1 MKRIVLLIFLFLMLT
16 SCQGTNQETTPDT
29 GVPLP
34 DQTPPVTA
42 QSHMDIINF
51 FVYLNHGK
59 YEDAAILYGGNYEEL
74 IYFNPDL
81 DPDDKVGLLKRGC
94 EQNGLQ
100 CLQLYSAD
108 LTGRPSE
115 TEFIYTVTYRSPD
128 GSQFVLGPCCG
139 ADETQMPPIKEFE
152 VRVVC
157 REQYPCQ
164 VLNLPPYVP

>member
-1 MKRIVLLIFLFLMLT
+1 MRIFTFFFLLILT
-16 SCQGTNQETTPDT
+16 LTGCQNEMQETTPDAL
-29 GVPLP
+29 VPLP

-59 YEDAAILYGGNYEEL
+59 YEEAVKLYGGEYETL

-81 DPDDKVGLLKRGC
+81 DPEDKVGLLKRGC

-108 LTGRPSE
+108 LIARPSE
-115 TEFIYTVTYRSPD
+115 TEFVYTVTYRSSD

-139 ADETQMPPIKEFE
+139 ADETQMPPTKEFA
-152 VRVVC
+152 VRVIC
-157 REQYPCQ
+157 GEQYPCQ
-164 VLNLPPYVP
+164 ILDLPPYVP

>member
-1 MKRIVLLIFLFLMLT
+1 MKHVFILLLLSFILA
-16 SCQGTNQETTPDT
+16 SCQVPEKATQPDSV
-29 GVPLP
+29 VPLP

-59 YEDAAILYGGNYEEL
+59 YEEAVKLYGGEYETL

-81 DPDDKVGLLKRGC
+81 DPEDKVGLLKRGC

-108 LTGRPSE
+108 LTARPSE
-115 TEFIYTVTYRSPD
+115 TEFVYTVTYRSSD

-139 ADETQMPPIKEFE
+139 ADETQMPPTKEFE
-152 VRVVC
+152 VRVTC
-157 REQYPCQ
+157 GEQYTCQ
-164 VLNLPPYVP
+164 ILDLPPYVP